1 MSNKYNKFITA
12 LFCTFLGGMLVVS
25 TLLPDKEMSELENR
39 YLQKPPKF
47 SVETVTD
54 GTFMEQAEDYVADH
68 IAGRDFWVAAKAWC
82 ERLSGKRE
90 NNGVYFGKQD
100 TLLNRVDT
108 PAWEDT
114 PAQAGVSAKQGLLT
128 RLGFV
133 DTLAGNVSVPVYLGI
148 IPSSS
153 AIWADRLPAGA
164 PTADEFSLIDQM
176 YFQSGASTID
186 MAGALAAHSGEDI
199 YYRTDH
205 HWTSLGAFYGANAI
219 FEAMSLD
226 PLDLDD
232 YQKTT
237 VTDQFFGTTFSTSGV
252 RWVAPDSIDTYVSGE
267 GLKVTSWFDSEPS
280 EGSLY
285 VDSFLEVKDKYSYF
299 LGGRQPLCVI
309 ENPQV
314 DGPKVLVIRDS
325 YSDSLAPF
333 LTERFSEVHLFDP
346 RNNLSSVKDYV
357 ADNGIDS
364 VLVLYSFS
372 NFATD
377 QNLFVLGR

>member
-153 AIWADRLPAGA
+153 AIWADRLPASA

-205 HWTSLGAFYGANAI
+205 HWAPTTTGPAWGPSTGPTPSLR
-219 FEAMSLD
+219 L
-226 PLDLDD
+226 
-232 YQKTT
+232 
-237 VTDQFFGTTFSTSGV
+237 
-252 RWVAPDSIDTYVSGE
+252 
-267 GLKVTSWFDSEPS
+267 
-280 EGSLY
+280 
-285 VDSFLEVKDKYSYF
+285 
-299 LGGRQPLCVI
+299 
-309 ENPQV
+309 
-314 DGPKVLVIRDS
+314 
-325 YSDSLAPF
+325 
-333 LTERFSEVHLFDP
+333 
-346 RNNLSSVKDYV
+346 
-357 ADNGIDS
+357 
-364 VLVLYSFS
+364 
-372 NFATD
+372 
-377 QNLFVLGR
+377 

>member
-267 GLKVTSWFDSEPS
+267 GLKVTSWFVSEPS

>member
-252 RWVAPDSIDTYVSGE
+252 RWVAPDSID
-267 GLKVTSWFDSEPS
+267 EPS

>member
-1 MSNKYNKFITA
+1 
-12 LFCTFLGGMLVVS
+12 
-25 TLLPDKEMSELENR
+25 
-39 YLQKPPKF
+39 
-47 SVETVTD
+47 
-54 GTFMEQAEDYVADH
+54 
-68 IAGRDFWVAAKAWC
+68 
-82 ERLSGKRE
+82 
-90 NNGVYFGKQD
+90 
-100 TLLNRVDT
+100 
-108 PAWEDT
+108 
-114 PAQAGVSAKQGLLT
+114 
-128 RLGFV
+128 
-133 DTLAGNVSVPVYLGI
+133 
-148 IPSSS
+148 
-153 AIWADRLPAGA
+153 
-164 PTADEFSLIDQM
+164 
-176 YFQSGASTID
+176 
-186 MAGALAAHSGEDI
+186 
-199 YYRTDH
+199 
-205 HWTSLGAFYGANAI
+205 
-219 FEAMSLD
+219 MSLD

-267 GLKVTSWFDSEPS
+267 GLKVTSWFGSEPS

-299 LGGRQPLCVI
+299 LGGPQPLCVI

-372 NFATD
+372 NFSTD